1 MYAIEAVTEF
11 SDACPI
17 AFKMT
22 RGDTRQTKR
31 PFVAKRIENSCLF
44 LDIRID

>member
-17 AFKMT
+17 AFKIT

-31 PFVAKRIENSCLF
+31 PFVAKRIEKSCL
-44 LDIRID
+44 LRDIRTD